1 MQLTSFLSLFF
12 FFTSLL
18 KADTTKLNM
27 TETSNVVYVGIPLTK
42 DGILADETAVSAS
55 SVEKSSG
62 WGGFV
67 AFLFAA
73 FLASLGWVANQGWTI
88 LSVLAFGE

>member
-1 MQLTSFLSLFF
+1 M
-12 FFTSLL
+12 
-18 KADTTKLNM
+18 KADITMALNM

-88 LSVLAFGE
+88 LSVLAFGELKLLCNSL